1 MKKLEKKIIQ
11 NVFFYETKQT
21 LFQLVFR
28 TLGIIGLIIGGT
40 FFGIYVLSQL
50 SQQSTLDIFEILF
63 EDFEILKNY
72 LGEILST
79 FLVELP
85 KMQLVISLSA
95 FVVSFILFFA
105 LLKNFPRIKNKIYCL
120 IKYWFK
126 PNLSR

>member
-1 MKKLEKKIIQ
+1 M
-11 NVFFYETKQT
+11 FFYETKQT

-85 KMQLVISLSA
+85 KLEIAASLVA
-95 FVVSFILFFA
+95 FTISFILIFSVF
-105 LLKNFPRIKNKIYCL
+105 KNFPRLKNKIHCL
-120 IKYWFK
+120 LKFWFK
-126 PNLSR
+126 PLKPRSAG